1 MIKDVD
7 EKRENIRSKQMW
19 VLQGTAHCWLKSKI
33 SCSICNLQMPKGGG
47 DNKIY
52 NKKNE
57 AVPLQKHSTWN
68 FADLTFIPVKHC
80 LKHGSRLC
88 LFTSTPETVGLKVHE
103 DQ

>member
-1 MIKDVD
+1 
-7 EKRENIRSKQMW
+7 
-19 VLQGTAHCWLKSKI
+19 
-33 SCSICNLQMPKGGG
+33 MPKGGG

-88 LFTSTPETVGLKVHE
+88 LFTATPETVGIKVHE